1 MLRDEPTAGLD
12 VATQALVLGTVRE
25 FAAAHGVAA
34 LYVSHDLAVV
44 GTLAGRV
51 AVLYAGL
58 VVEIAPAGNL
68 FPSAA
73 HPYTQKLIAAIPH
86 LSGGR
91 CLWEIGGPAPAP
103 GSLAPVRAFAPRR
116 SL

>member
-51 AVLYAGL
+51 AVLYAGR
-58 VVEIAPAGNL
+58 VVEISPPGNL
-68 FPSAA
+68 ILAA
-73 HPYTQKLIAAIPH
+73 AQPYTHKLIAAIAH
-86 LSGGR
+86 QSGLKQLVGNWGR
-91 CLWEIGGPAPAP
+91 APATRGRP
-103 GSLAPVRAFAPRR
+103 TGL
-116 SL
+116 

>member
-51 AVLYAGL
+51 AVLYAGR
-58 VVEIAPAGNL
+58 VVEIGPAGNL
-68 FPSAA
+68 FRSAA

-86 LSGGR
+86 LTGGR
-91 CLWEIGGPAPAP
+91 ELVGIARRPPPPRLPPPA
-103 GSLAPVRAFAPRR
+103 
-116 SL
+116 